1 MTWIKVASTNDIKE
15 GNGKELNINGQRIAL
30 FLSNKKYYAIEALCR
45 HQDGSLAPGK
55 IQGEV
60 VECPLHFWHYNIRTG
75 ELLDY
80 MEGVKLNI
88 YPVEIRK
95 DEIYLEI

>member
-1 MTWIKVASTNDIKE
+1 MTWVKIANKNEIRE
-15 GNGKELNINGQRIAL
+15 GKGKEVHINGQRIAL
-30 FLSNKKYYAIEALCR
+30 FLSNNTYYAIEALCR

-55 IQGEV
+55 IEGEV

-80 MEGVKLNI
+80 MEGVKLNTFD
-88 YPVEIRK
+88 VEVRK
-95 DEIYLEI
+95 NEIYLDV

>member
-1 MTWIKVASTNDIKE
+1 MTWVKIANTNEIRE
-15 GNGKELNINGQRIAL
+15 GSGKEVHINGQRIAL
-30 FLSNKKYYAIEALCR
+30 FLSNNKYYAIEALCR

-55 IQGEV
+55 IDGEV

-80 MEGVKLNI
+80 LEGVKLNTFDL
-88 YPVEIRK
+88 EIRK
-95 DEIYLEI
+95 NEIYLNV

>member
-15 GNGKELNINGQRIAL
+15 GNGKELNIKGQRIAL
-30 FLSNKKYYAIEALCR
+30 FFSNKKYYAIEALCR

-80 MEGVKLNI
+80 MEGVKLNT

>member
-1 MTWIKVASTNDIKE
+1 MTWIKVADKNEIKE
-15 GNGKELNINGQRIAL
+15 GSGKEVNINGQRIAL
-30 FLSNKKYYAIEALCR
+30 FYNNDKYYAIEALCR

-55 IQGEV
+55 VQGEI

-80 MEGVKLNI
+80 LEGVKLNTFKVEVRKNDI
-88 YPVEIRK
+88 YIEI
-95 DEIYLEI
+95 

>member
-1 MTWIKVASTNDIKE
+1 MTWVKIANKDEIYE
-15 GNGKELNINGQRIAL
+15 GNGKEVTVNGQRIAL
-30 FLSNKKYYAIEALCR
+30 FLSNNKYYAIEALCR

-55 IQGEV
+55 VQGEV

-80 MEGVKLNI
+80 IDGVKLDTFDI
-88 YPVEIRK
+88 EVRK
-95 DEIYLEI
+95 NEIYLDI